1 MKKNAIDLTKKAAG
15 PFLLCA
21 LDRLVKACYYEV
33 DQPVKE
39 GVMIEV
45 KQVYHDYEG
54 KNKFAV
60 SDISFS
66 VEAGSIFGFLGPSGA
81 GKSTI
86 QNIMTGL
93 LPIQRGEVLYEG
105 QSVRNL
111 KTAFFNQIGV
121 SFEQSNLYA
130 SLTGLENLRYYAAL
144 FAVPT
149 VQPMELLERVGLRE
163 DANKRVSHYSKGMR
177 QRLTFARALINRPKY
192 LFLDEPTSGL
202 DPKTAVGI
210 RDLILEQK
218 ARGAAVFLTTHS
230 MELADALSDT
240 VAFLYDGVIAAC
252 DTPEALKREYG
263 KRDVRIVYRENGEER
278 EASIPMDDHERLS
291 AFLKTADVVK
301 LHSQEATLEEIF
313 LRVTGKE
320 LSA

>member
-1 MKKNAIDLTKKAAG
+1 MIQ
-15 PFLLCA
+15 
-21 LDRLVKACYYEV
+21 VKH
-33 DQPVKE
+33 
-39 GVMIEV
+39 
-45 KQVYHDYEG
+45 VYHDYEEKG
-54 KNKFAV
+54 KFAV

-66 VEAGSIFGFLGPSGA
+66 VDGGSIFGFLGPSGA

-93 LPIQRGEVLYEG
+93 LPIQQGEVLYEDK
-105 QSVRNL
+105 SIRALN
-111 KTAFFNQIGV
+111 TAFFNQIGV
-121 SFEQSNLYA
+121 SFEQSNLYS
-130 SLTGLENLRYYAAL
+130 SLTGFENLKYYAAL
-144 FAVPT
+144 FSVPT
-149 VQPMELLERVGLRE
+149 INPMELLERVGLRE

-210 RDLILEQK
+210 RELILEQK

-240 VAFLYDGVIAAC
+240 VAFLYGGVIAAM
-252 DTPEALKREYG
+252 DTPEALKRIYG
-263 KRDVRIVYRENGEER
+263 KREVRVVYRENEEEHER
-278 EASIPMDDHERLS
+278 AIPMDDKAALA
-291 AFLKTADVVK
+291 AFLTDADVVK

-320 LSA
+320 LTA

>member
-1 MKKNAIDLTKKAAG
+1 
-15 PFLLCA
+15 
-21 LDRLVKACYYEV
+21 
-33 DQPVKE
+33 
-39 GVMIEV
+39 MIQV
-45 KQVYHDYEG
+45 KQVFHDYEG
-54 KNKFAV
+54 KGKFAV

-66 VEAGSIFGFLGPSGA
+66 VESGSIFGFLGPSGA

-93 LPIQRGEVLYEG
+93 LPIQQGEVLYEN
-105 QSVRNL
+105 QSVRGL
-111 KTAFFNQIGV
+111 KTAFFNRIGV

-144 FAVPT
+144 FSVPT

-177 QRLTFARALINRPKY
+177 QRLTFARALLNRPSY

-240 VAFLYDGVIAAC
+240 VAFLYGGVIAAC

-263 KRDVRIVYRENGEER
+263 RRDVRIVYRENGEER
-278 EASIPMDDHERLS
+278 ETSIPMDDHERLS

-320 LSA
+320 LTA

>member
-1 MKKNAIDLTKKAAG
+1 MIQ
-15 PFLLCA
+15 
-21 LDRLVKACYYEV
+21 VKH
-33 DQPVKE
+33 
-39 GVMIEV
+39 
-45 KQVYHDYEG
+45 VYHDYDG
-54 KNKFAV
+54 KGKFAV

-66 VEAGSIFGFLGPSGA
+66 VEGGSIFGFLGPSGA

-93 LPIQRGEVLYEG
+93 LPIQQGEVLYEG
-105 QSVRNL
+105 KSIREL

-121 SFEQSNLYA
+121 SFEQSNLYS
-130 SLTGLENLRYYAAL
+130 SLTGLENLKYYAAL
-144 FAVPT
+144 FSVPS
-149 VQPMELLERVGLRE
+149 VKPMELLERVGLRD

-210 RDLILEQK
+210 RELILEQK
-218 ARGAAVFLTTHS
+218 QRGAAVFLTTHS

-240 VAFLYDGVIAAC
+240 VAFLNGGVIAAS
-252 DTPEALKREYG
+252 DTPEALKRAYG
-263 KRDVRIVYRENGEER
+263 KREVRVVYREGGEEA
-278 EASIPMDDHERLS
+278 EKAIPMDDRAALS
-291 AFLKTADVVK
+291 AFLTKADIVK

>member
-1 MKKNAIDLTKKAAG
+1 
-15 PFLLCA
+15 
-21 LDRLVKACYYEV
+21 
-33 DQPVKE
+33 
-39 GVMIEV
+39 MIQV
-45 KQVYHDYEG
+45 NHVYHDYDG
-54 KNKFAV
+54 KGKFAV
-60 SDISFS
+60 SDISF
-66 VEAGSIFGFLGPSGA
+66 VVDGGSIFGFLGPSGA

-93 LPIQRGEVLYEG
+93 LPIQQGEVLYEK
-105 QSVRNL
+105 QSVREL

-130 SLTGLENLRYYAAL
+130 SLTGLENLKYYAAL
-144 FAVPT
+144 FSVPT
-149 VQPMELLERVGLRE
+149 VSPMELLERVGLRE

-177 QRLTFARALINRPKY
+177 QRLTFARALINRPQY

-210 RDLILEQK
+210 RELILEQK
-218 ARGAAVFLTTHS
+218 KRGAAVFLTTHS

-240 VAFLYDGVIAAC
+240 VAFLYGGVIAAC
-252 DTPEALKREYG
+252 DTPEALKRAYG
-263 KRDVRIVYRENGEER
+263 RREVRIVYRESGEEKEKAIPIDDR
-278 EASIPMDDHERLS
+278 EALS
-291 AFLKTADVVK
+291 SFLTKADIVK

-320 LSA
+320 LTA

>member
-1 MKKNAIDLTKKAAG
+1 
-15 PFLLCA
+15 
-21 LDRLVKACYYEV
+21 
-33 DQPVKE
+33 
-39 GVMIEV
+39 MIRVEHV
-45 KQVYHDYEG
+45 FHDYEG
-54 KNKFAV
+54 KGKYAV
-60 SDISFS
+60 SDISFT
-66 VEAGSIFGFLGPSGA
+66 VESGSILGFLGPSGA

-93 LPIQRGEVLYEG
+93 LPLQQGEVRYEG
-105 QSVRNL
+105 KSVREL
-111 KTAFFNQIGV
+111 KTKFFNQIGV

-144 FAVPT
+144 FCVPT
-149 VQPMELLERVGLRE
+149 VNPMELMERVGLRN
-163 DANKRVSHYSKGMR
+163 DADKRVSHYSKGMR
-177 QRLTFARALINRPKY
+177 QRLTFARALLNRPDY

-210 RDLILEQK
+210 RELINEQK

-240 VAFLYDGVIAAC
+240 VAFLYGGQIAAL

-263 KRDVRIVYRENGEER
+263 RREVRVLYREDGTER
-278 EASIPMDDHERLS
+278 ERVISLDKKEELA
-291 AFLKTADVVK
+291 AFLTEADVVK

-313 LRVTGKE
+313 LAVTGKE
-320 LSA
+320 LTA

>member
-1 MKKNAIDLTKKAAG
+1 MIQ
-15 PFLLCA
+15 
-21 LDRLVKACYYEV
+21 VKH
-33 DQPVKE
+33 
-39 GVMIEV
+39 
-45 KQVYHDYEG
+45 VYHDYEAKG
-54 KNKFAV
+54 KFAV

-66 VEAGSIFGFLGPSGA
+66 VDGGSIFGFLGPSGA

-93 LPIQRGEVLYEG
+93 LPIQQGEVLYEDK
-105 QSVRNL
+105 SIRALN
-111 KTAFFNQIGV
+111 TAFFNQIGV
-121 SFEQSNLYA
+121 SFEQSNLYS
-130 SLTGLENLRYYAAL
+130 SLTGFENLKYYAAL
-144 FAVPT
+144 FSVPT
-149 VQPMELLERVGLRE
+149 INPMELLERVGLRE

-210 RDLILEQK
+210 RELILEQK

-240 VAFLYDGVIAAC
+240 VAFLYGGVIAAM
-252 DTPEALKREYG
+252 DTPEALKRIYG
-263 KRDVRIVYRENGEER
+263 KREVRVVYRENEEEHER
-278 EASIPMDDHERLS
+278 AIPMDDKAALA
-291 AFLKTADVVK
+291 AFLTDADVVK

-320 LSA
+320 LTA